1 MPILQALVEGKT
13 IQFATT
19 DKEWVDLDGN
29 KDGLSLETLIN
40 NPQSYRIKSKSEF
53 RPFKDMEECWNEMQ
67 KHQPIGWVKYADK
80 YISISVIDSNND
92 YETDFDDYTF
102 ADGTPFGVKVEE

>member
-1 MPILQALVEGKT
+1 MEKIYKKDINKLMPILQALVEGKT

-53 RPFKDMEECWNEMQ
+53 RLLRIWKSAGMKC
-67 KHQPIGWVKYADK
+67 K
-80 YISISVIDSNND
+80 SISQL
-92 YETDFDDYTF
+92 
-102 ADGTPFGVKVEE
+102 GG